1 MNLCVFKSSSLLVYE
16 PRHLLPT
23 RSMASAS
30 HSLDC
35 TCCSIDSSV
44 PRSVQQTLEEM
55 DFDRGI
61 WSAACNGELGRVQN
75 FLEKGTDPN
84 SPDRSG
90 YTALHYASRRG
101 DYKICEY
108 LLKNGANSNAQTKG
122 GATPLHRAA
131 YCGHLP
137 VLKLLLSY
145 GATPAIT
152 DDDGATP
159 LHKAAEKG
167 HQEVCDVL
175 LKENP
180 ALRTIKD
187 RRSRAPHDL
196 VTDHPTL
203 KEHLQPRKLT

>member
-1 MNLCVFKSSSLLVYE
+1 MVILVHGI
-16 PRHLLPT
+16 PAINSDT
-23 RSMASAS
+23 GIMASVN
-30 HSLDC
+30 HGLDC
-35 TCCSIDSSV
+35 SCCSHGSSV
-44 PRSVQQTLEEM
+44 PRSVHQTLEEM

-61 WSAACNGELGRVQN
+61 WSAASNGDFSRVQS

-84 SPDRSG
+84 LPDLSG

-101 DYKICEY
+101 DYEVCEY
-108 LLKNGANSNAQTKG
+108 LLKNGANSNPQTKG

-137 VLKLLLSY
+137 VVKLLLSY

-159 LHKAAEKG
+159 LHKAAEMG
-167 HQEVCDVL
+167 HQDVCDVL
-175 LKENP
+175 LQQNP
-180 ALRTIKD
+180 ALRIVKD
-187 RRSRAPHDL
+187 RRFRAPHDL

-203 KEHLQPRKLT
+203 KQHLQSEMPT

>member
-1 MNLCVFKSSSLLVYE
+1 
-16 PRHLLPT
+16 
-23 RSMASAS
+23 MASAH

-35 TCCSIDSSV
+35 TCCSIDSSI
-44 PRSVQQTLEEM
+44 PRSVHQTLEEM

-61 WSAACNGELGRVQN
+61 WSAACNGEFSKVQS

-84 SPDRSG
+84 SPDLSG

-101 DYKICEY
+101 DYQICEY
-108 LLKNGANSNAQTKG
+108 LLKKGANSNAQTKG

-159 LHKAAEKG
+159 LHKDFCYAKCSVTTISWMCPLGGA
-167 HQEVCDVL
+167 VCCRCLV
-175 LKENP
+175 
-180 ALRTIKD
+180 
-187 RRSRAPHDL
+187 PHFNSI
-196 VTDHPTL
+196 
-203 KEHLQPRKLT
+203 

>member
-1 MNLCVFKSSSLLVYE
+1 
-16 PRHLLPT
+16 
-23 RSMASAS
+23 MASAN

-44 PRSVQQTLEEM
+44 PRSVHQTLEEM

-61 WSAACNGELGRVQN
+61 WSAACNGEFSRVQS

-84 SPDRSG
+84 SPDLSG

-101 DYKICEY
+101 DYQICEY

-159 LHKAAEKG
+159 LHKAAERG

-180 ALRTIKD
+180 ALRTVKD

-203 KEHLQPRKLT
+203 KEHLRPRMLM